1 MRTLRCG
8 SLVVLHA
15 GGYLGSNEAQ
25 EQKHTPKV
33 AIIGL
38 AALESMKSK
47 CLTSA
52 GGSSAARIGKA
63 CLAVDTVTASEKAKL
78 DSLLTEFMIHT
89 GSSFNMIE
97 NQVRPLP
104 HQLPKP

>member
-25 EQKHTPKV
+25 EQKHRPKV
-33 AIIGL
+33 AIGL

-89 GSSFNMIE
+89 GSSST
-97 NQVRPLP
+97 
-104 HQLPKP
+104 